1 MFRIELDYS
10 EKGLLGS
17 DLLLFVDK
25 AVDDGASEGTNDAGT
40 DASGDRVAGL
50 LFCLLSKGNFTTH
63 SAALNLTL
71 DVAADLLDD
80 SIGLV
85 LGTSAGIV
93 EDVSGPLS
101 GVGHDGASVHDGV
114 LVGGAVAG
122 KHRDNI
128 RLDHAL
134 ELLKRGAIPGDVEGF
149 SALCALRLRFSDGL
163 GILTLKNLPPLHDS
177 GAIRVG
183 SIHSDSGLKHNAL
196 VSPLV
201 PQLVVGSVA
210 FVIVEEIPGSLLVL
224 TFSGAEHAGTVKRE
238 ESHGEC
244 TLDSFGRVR
253 AVEAVLRHCLRLS
266 ISVAEWALLHNK

>member
-17 DLLLFVDK
+17 NLLLFVDK

-40 DASGDRVAGL
+40 DASGDRVVGL
-50 LFCLLSKGNFTTH
+50 LFCLLSEGNFAAH
-63 SAALNLTL
+63 SAALDLTL

-80 SIGLV
+80 SIGLS

-93 EDVSGPLS
+93 EDVTGRLS

-122 KHRDNI
+122 KHRDNFG
-128 RLDHAL
+128 LDHAL
-134 ELLKRGAIPGDVEGF
+134 ELLKSGAIPGDVEGF
-149 SALCALRLRFSDGL
+149 TATNNFSRFSDAD
-163 GILTLKNLPPLHDS
+163 GILTLKDLPPLHDS

-201 PQLVVGSVA
+201 PQGVVGSVA

-244 TLDSFGRVR
+244 TLDSFARVG
-253 AVEAVLRHCLRLS
+253 AVKAVLRNCLRLS
-266 ISVAEWALLHNK
+266 IRVAEWALLHNE

>member
-17 DLLLFVDK
+17 NLLLFVDK

-50 LFCLLSKGNFTTH
+50 LFCLLSEGNFAGH

-80 SIGLV
+80 SIGLS
-85 LGTSAGIV
+85 LGSSAGIV
-93 EDVSGPLS
+93 EDVTGRLS

-122 KHRDNI
+122 KHRDNFV
-128 RLDHAL
+128 LDHFL
-134 ELLKRGAIPGDVEGF
+134 ELLKSGAIPGDVEGF
-149 SALCALRLRFSDGL
+149 TATSRFSRFSDGDS
-163 GILTLKNLPPLHDS
+163 ILSKNLPPLHDS

-201 PQLVVGSVA
+201 PQGVVGIVA
-210 FVIVEEIPGSLLVL
+210 FVIVEEVSGSLLVL

-244 TLDSFGRVR
+244 TLDSFARVG
-253 AVEAVLRHCLRLS
+253 AVKAVRRHCLRLS
-266 ISVAEWALLHNK
+266 VRVAEWALLHNK

>member
-17 DLLLFVDK
+17 NLLLFVDK

-50 LFCLLSKGNFTTH
+50 LFCLLSEGNFAGH
-63 SAALNLTL
+63 SAALDLTL
-71 DVAADLLDD
+71 DVAANLLDD
-80 SIGLV
+80 SIGLS
-85 LGTSAGIV
+85 LGSSAGIV
-93 EDVSGPLS
+93 EDVTGRLS

-122 KHRDNI
+122 KHRDNFV
-128 RLDHAL
+128 LDHFL
-134 ELLKRGAIPGDVEGF
+134 ELLKSGAIPGDVEGF
-149 SALCALRLRFSDGL
+149 TATSRFSRFSDGD
-163 GILTLKNLPPLHDS
+163 GSIISKNLPPLHDS

-201 PQLVVGSVA
+201 PQGVVGIVA
-210 FVIVEEIPGSLLVL
+210 FVIVEEISGSLLVL

-244 TLDSFGRVR
+244 TLDSFARVG
-253 AVEAVLRHCLRLS
+253 AVKAVRRHCLRLS
-266 ISVAEWALLHNK
+266 VRVAEWALLHNK

>member
-17 DLLLFVDK
+17 NLLLFVDK

-50 LFCLLSKGNFTTH
+50 LFCLLSEGNFAGH
-63 SAALNLTL
+63 SAALDLTL

-80 SIGLV
+80 SIGLS
-85 LGTSAGIV
+85 LGTSTGIV
-93 EDVSGPLS
+93 EDVTGRLS

-122 KHRDNI
+122 KHRDNFI
-128 RLDHAL
+128 LDHFL
-134 ELLKRGAIPGDVEGF
+134 ELFKSGAIPGDVEGF
-149 SALCALRLRFSDGL
+149 TATSRFSRFSDGD
-163 GILTLKNLPPLHDS
+163 GSIISKNLPPLHDS

-201 PQLVVGSVA
+201 PQGVVGIVA
-210 FVIVEEIPGSLLVL
+210 FVIVEEVSGSLLVL

-244 TLDSFGRVR
+244 TLDSFARVG
-253 AVEAVLRHCLRLS
+253 AVKAVRRHCLRLS
-266 ISVAEWALLHNK
+266 VRVAEWALLHNK